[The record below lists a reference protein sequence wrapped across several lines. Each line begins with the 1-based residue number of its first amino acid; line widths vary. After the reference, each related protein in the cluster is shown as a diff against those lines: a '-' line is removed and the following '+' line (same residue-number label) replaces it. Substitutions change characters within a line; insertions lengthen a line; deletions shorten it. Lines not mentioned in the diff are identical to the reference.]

1 VSRAELFQKCLTSL
15 LGLGMEISE
24 SKMIGPGKNVFEDEL
39 SHAYYDV
46 SNMVPSIDGIKR
58 FLDFYYPDKGGEL

>member
-1 VSRAELFQKCLTSL
+1 
-15 LGLGMEISE
+15 MEISE

>member
-1 VSRAELFQKCLTSL
+1 
-15 LGLGMEISE
+15 
-24 SKMIGPGKNVFEDEL
+24 MIGPKKNVIEDEL

-58 FLDFYYPDKGGEL
+58 FLEFYYPEKP